1 MFDQNN
7 EFTKDNNVPIIQYH
21 TFEPKILEKENSRES
36 KEEIIEKWL
45 NEYGKYTHV
54 KLLTY
59 WCNRSTSITDL

>member
-45 NEYGKYTHV
+45 NEYVNFTHM
-54 KLLTY
+54 
-59 WCNRSTSITDL
+59 